1 MIQLRWLSKTAFVL
15 ALGAIPSAVNVWAQ
29 QDKPTK
35 PDNTRVNKQ
44 DGQTADQQK
53 ENKDDRMLSQQIR
66 KAVMDD
72 KSLST
77 YGHNIKII
85 SQSGTVT
92 LRGPVRSEDEKA
104 AIEAKAKS
112 VAGVQSVNNELTVAP
127 KKEKP

>member
-1 MIQLRWLSKTAFVL
+1 MIQPSWMRKAVL
-15 ALGAIPSAVNVWAQ
+15 VASIALATNAWAQ

-35 PDNTRVNKQ
+35 PDNTRMNR
-44 DGQTADQQK
+44 DSGQTADQQK
-53 ENKDDRMLSQQIR
+53 ETKEDRTLSQQIR

-77 YGHNIKII
+77 YAHNIKII
-85 SQSGTVT
+85 SQNGTVT
-92 LRGPVRSEDEKA
+92 LRGPVRSEEEKA

-112 VAGVQSVNNELTVAP
+112 VAGVTAVNNELSVAP